1 MKTFF
6 KKWLKRFTIGLVL
19 LSAALAMFVA
29 FTPQGKTAFH
39 TALFVAQVLEFPV
52 KPQSWFTVDPLREV
66 VTYPRPNGEGVADV
80 YRLPDGKPRATVLLF
95 LGANAA
101 GRDDEDVVTL
111 GNALARAGVVTM
123 FHWSPTMALQYNI
136 DPNEIENLV
145 WAFGY
150 LQGQSFV
157 DPDRV
162 GVGGFCIGGSF
173 ALIAA
178 SDPRIREDVAFI
190 NAFGPYYDARDLLL
204 QVATRSRYYQDN
216 VEPWTPD
223 RLTQKVFVNELV
235 EAMEAPGDQAMLV
248 RVFVDNVQA
257 SQQELDLL
265 SVQGMAAYKLLS
277 GVESME
283 EAERLYLMLPAEFRG
298 MMSIVSP
305 RSHVADLRGQ
315 VLILHDRN
323 DDLVPS
329 AESRRLSDQLKE
341 SGSNVRYTEL
351 LNFEH
356 VRPTSGGGIKDFIT
370 EGYKLFRHMYSI
382 LRIAR

>member
-6 KKWLKRFTIGLVL
+6 KKWLKRFAIGLVL
-19 LSAALAMFVA
+19 LSAALAIFVA

-39 TALFVAQVLEFPV
+39 TALFVAQVLETPV
-52 KPQSWFTVDPLREV
+52 RPQSWFIADPLREE
-66 VTYPRPNGEGVADV
+66 VTYPLPSGEGVADV
-80 YRLPDGKPRATVLLF
+80 YRLPDGKPRAAVLLF

-111 GNALARAGVVTM
+111 GNALARAGFVTM
-123 FHWSPTMALQYNI
+123 FHWSPTMALQLNI

-145 WAFGY
+145 WAFNY
-150 LQGQSFV
+150 LQDQSFV
-157 DPDRV
+157 DPERV
-162 GVGGFCIGGSF
+162 GVGGFCIGASF

-178 SDPRIREDVAFI
+178 SDPRIREDVVFV

-216 VEPWTPD
+216 VEPWIPD
-223 RLTQKVFVNELV
+223 RLTQKVFANELV
-235 EAMEAPGDQAMLV
+235 EAMESPDDQALLA

-257 SQQELDLL
+257 SQQDLDRL
-265 SVQGMAAYKLLS
+265 SDQGMAAYKLLS
-277 GVESME
+277 GVDSME
-283 EAERLYLMLPAEFRG
+283 EAERLYLTLPAEFRD

-305 RSHVADLRGQ
+305 SSHVADLKAR

-329 AESRRLSDQLKE
+329 AESRRLLDRLRE
-341 SGSNVRYTEL
+341 SGNNVHYTEL
-351 LNFEH
+351 LAFEH
-356 VRPTSGGGIKDFIT
+356 VRPTSGGGIKDLIT
-370 EGYKLFRHMYSI
+370 EGYKLFRHMYNI
-382 LRIAR
+382 LRLAR